1 MRAKWTD
8 LAVEACSSAS
18 KSDTERLAC
27 GMERLT
33 VRIDSERDAQA
44 MGRPCGVYVT
54 LTCPQT
60 MSIALKTRQALAR
73 ELAMTLRSMLPK
85 ARQSILVVGLGNR
98 NVTPDSLGPR
108 TAERIL
114 VTRHMAG
121 CLPEDMAQ
129 SMASVSAAAPGVL
142 GVTGM
147 ETVEILKGMVTH
159 VQPDAV
165 IAIDALA
172 ARSSS
177 RIASTIQIADTGI
190 TPGSGVGN
198 HRKALNEQTLGVP
211 VIAVGGAAGRLCLND
226 CVGRALCAWRRRGGG
241 GAHSGMRRAGRFPQA
256 GGNGGDAA
264 RGGCAGGAHVGRFGG
279 RHQSGASAESDERGD
294 CADDGA
300 IERGRES
307 MKKFLAAILAVLGV
321 AAASIGLA
329 EESAM
334 GGGNA
339 AQPDQP
345 ERHSLR
351 SLDGARHL

>member
-8 LAVEACSSAS
+8 LAVEACGSAS

-33 VRIDSERDAQA
+33 VRIDSEHDAQA

-85 ARQSILVVGLGNR
+85 ARKSILVVGLGNR

-129 SMASVSAAAPGVL
+129 SMTSVSAAAPGVL

-211 VIAVGGAAGRLCLND
+211 VIAVGVPLVVYASTIASD
-226 CVGRALCAWRRRGGG
+226 ALYALGGG
-241 GAHSGMRRAGRFPQA
+241 EMEEERIAACVEQVVSLKLGEMVVTPREVDALVERMSGVLADGINQA
-256 GGNGGDAA
+256 LQPNLT
-264 RGGCAGGAHVGRFGG
+264 
-279 RHQSGASAESDERGD
+279 SAE
-294 CADDGA
+294 
-300 IERGRES
+300 I
-307 MKKFLAAILAVLGV
+307 
-321 AAASIGLA
+321 
-329 EESAM
+329 
-334 GGGNA
+334 
-339 AQPDQP
+339 AQMMAQ
-345 ERHSLR
+345 
-351 SLDGARHL
+351 